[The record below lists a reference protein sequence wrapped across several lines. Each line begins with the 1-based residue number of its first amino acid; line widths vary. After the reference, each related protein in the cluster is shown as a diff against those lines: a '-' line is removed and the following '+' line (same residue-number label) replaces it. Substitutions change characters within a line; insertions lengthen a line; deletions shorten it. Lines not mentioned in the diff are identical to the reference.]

1 MMNRS
6 GDAKKSTARGP
17 RKSDDLL
24 TIWLDLLKHID
35 KPAQRRAA
43 RLRRSQRPRR
53 TIPIQRARLEGYG
66 NQRDALRSSAGP
78 HGTAP

>member
-24 TIWLDLLKHID
+24 AIWLELLKHID

-53 TIPIQRARLEGYG
+53 MIPIQRSRLEGHG
-66 NQRDALRSSAGP
+66 NQRDALKSGAGP
-78 HGTAP
+78 RRTAP